1 MERQKIG
8 GQMGKAATK
17 SSPLESTKLSYSLWA
32 YIVTAFCMY
41 VCACVRI
48 SLTCARGKLVYFFIF
63 GWINILHWR
72 STNYAGYA
80 RAYSNI

>member
-32 YIVTAFCMY
+32 YIVTAYSVRPYIPY
-41 VCACVRI
+41 VRTWEDC
-48 SLTCARGKLVYFFIF
+48 FIF
-63 GWINILHWR
+63 FYFWLD
-72 STNYAGYA
+72 
-80 RAYSNI
+80 